1 MSAPKITE
9 LGTNS
14 IRSLLLKY
22 ALPGIIAMTAS
33 SLYNMVDS
41 IFIGHGVGAMAL
53 SGLTVA
59 KPFMDICAAFG
70 SLVGVG
76 ASSLVAI
83 KLGEKDYRS
92 ANDVLANVILLNVL
106 LGAIVMAVGLFW
118 LDPILYAFGASDE
131 TIVYARDYMEIIL
144 WGNILTHI
152 YYGLNSMLRS
162 IGHPK
167 VSMYATIL
175 AVVINIILDPIF
187 IFVLD
192 MGVRGA
198 ALATI
203 LSQVVSVVLQ
213 MFIFLNP
220 KEVIYFHRGIW
231 RLKRDITMRAL
242 GIGMAPFLMHLAAC
256 FVVIVLNNQLKRY
269 GGDMAIATFGMTNRF
284 MFFFAMIIMGLNQG
298 MQPIV
303 GYNYGAQLYPRMI
316 RTLKLTIICATCVMG
331 LLWLIG
337 LIIPEGFIRL
347 FTHDEVLIAQSIMP
361 ARVMLCTMVLVG
373 FPMVVG
379 NFYTSIGMAN
389 KAIFLSLTRQVIF
402 LIPCILLLPLLF
414 QWISSLASSAD
425 GLLSLSPIWGVW
437 WSLPICDAL
446 AAILAAII
454 LNRDMRKFK
463 ATNNASSLTT
473 EGVQIS
479 NSL

>member
-9 LGTNS
+9 LGTAS

-22 ALPGIIAMTAS
+22 ATPGIIAMTAM

-41 IFIGHGVGAMAL
+41 IFIGHGVGALAL

-70 SLVGVG
+70 TLVGVG

-92 ANDVLANVILLNVL
+92 ANDVLANVVILNVL
-106 LGAIVMAVGLFW
+106 LGALVMVVGLFW
-118 LDPILYAFGASDE
+118 LDPILYAFGASDA
-131 TIVYARDYMEIIL
+131 TIAYARDYMEIIL
-144 WGNILTHI
+144 LGNILTHI

-162 IGHPK
+162 IGHPRI
-167 VSMYATIL
+167 SMYATIL
-175 AVVINIILDPIF
+175 AVALNVVLDPIF

-198 ALATI
+198 ALATMI
-203 LSQVVSVVLQ
+203 SQLVSVVIELV
-213 MFIFLNP
+213 IFLNP

-242 GIGMAPFLMHLAAC
+242 GIGMAPFLMHMAAC

-284 MFFFAMIIMGLNQG
+284 MFFFAMIVMGIQQG

-303 GYNYGAQLYPRMI
+303 GYNYGANLYARMI
-316 RTLKLTIICATCVMG
+316 RAFKLSVYCATCVMG
-331 LLWLIG
+331 VLWLFGVIW
-337 LIIPEGFIRL
+337 PEGFIRL
-347 FTHDEVLIAQSIMP
+347 FTHDELLIAQSITP
-361 ARVMLCTMVLVG
+361 ARIMLCVMFAIG
-373 FPMVVG
+373 FPMITG
-379 NFYTSIGMAN
+379 NFYTSIGMAP
-389 KAIFLSLTRQVIF
+389 KAIFLSLTRQVLF
-402 LIPCILLLPLLF
+402 LIPLILCLPILF
-414 QWISSLASSAD
+414 QSLGWDS
-425 GLLSLSPIWGVW
+425 IWGVW
-437 WSLPICDAL
+437 WALPISDSL
-446 AAILAAII
+446 SVITAAIVI
-454 LNRDMRKFK
+454 NRDMRKFK
-463 ATNNASSLTT
+463 AALPLQ
-473 EGVQIS
+473 G
-479 NSL
+479 

>member
-9 LGTNS
+9 LGTQPV
-14 IRSLLLKY
+14 RSLLMKY
-22 ALPGIIAMTAS
+22 ALPGIIAMTAT

-59 KPFMDICAAFG
+59 KPLMDICAAFG

-106 LGAIVMAVGLFW
+106 LGALVMVVGLYW
-118 LDPILYAFGASDE
+118 LEPILYAFGASDV
-131 TIVYARDYMEIIL
+131 TISYARDYMEIIL
-144 WGNILTHI
+144 WANILTHI

-167 VSMYATIL
+167 VAMFSTIV
-175 AVVINIILDPIF
+175 AVVANIILDPIF
-187 IFVLD
+187 IFALD

-198 ALATI
+198 ALATV
-203 LSQVVSVVLQ
+203 LSQAIAVVGQMVV
-213 MFIFLNP
+213 FLNP

-242 GIGMAPFLMHLAAC
+242 GIGTAPFLMHLAAC

-269 GGDMAIATFGMTNRF
+269 GGDMAIATFGITNRF
-284 MFFFAMIIMGLNQG
+284 MFFFSMIVMGIQQG
-298 MQPIV
+298 MQPFV
-303 GYNYGAQLYPRMI
+303 GYNYGAKLYDRMI
-316 RTLKLTIICATCVMG
+316 RTLKLTAMCATCVMG
-331 LLWLIG
+331 MLWLFG
-337 LIIPEGFIRL
+337 LIWPEGFIRL
-347 FTHDEVLIAQSIMP
+347 FTHDEVLVAQSIAP
-361 ARVMLCTMVLVG
+361 ARVMLCTMVMVG

-379 NFYTSIGMAN
+379 SFYTSIGMSG
-389 KAIFLSLTRQVIF
+389 KAIFLSLTRQVLL
-402 LIPCILLLPLLF
+402 LIPSILLLPLLF
-414 QWISSLASSAD
+414 QTVEV
-425 GLLSLSPIWGVW
+425 SPIWGVW

-446 AAILAAII
+446 AAIIAAIV
-454 LNRDMRKFK
+454 LNRDMRKF
-463 ATNNASSLTT
+463 S
-473 EGVQIS
+473 V
-479 NSL
+479 

>member
-9 LGTNS
+9 LGTQS
-14 IRSLLLKY
+14 VRSLLLKY

-70 SLVGVG
+70 TLVGVG

-106 LGAIVMAVGLFW
+106 LGAMVMAVGLYW
-118 LDPILYAFGASDE
+118 LDPILYAFGASDV
-131 TIVYARDYMEIIL
+131 TIVYAREYMEIIL

-167 VSMYATIL
+167 IAMYATIV
-175 AVVINIILDPIF
+175 AVVTNIILDPIF

-198 ALATI
+198 ALATMI
-203 LSQVVSVVLQ
+203 SQLVSVIIELV
-213 MFIFLNP
+213 IFLNP

-242 GIGMAPFLMHLAAC
+242 GIGTAPFLMHMASC

-269 GGDMAIATFGMTNRF
+269 GGDMAIATFGITNRF
-284 MFFFAMIIMGLNQG
+284 MFFFAMVVIGLNQG

-303 GYNYGAQLYPRMI
+303 GYNYGAKLFDRMT
-316 RTLKLTIICATCVMG
+316 RALKLTAMCATCVMG
-331 LLWLIG
+331 VLWLFG
-337 LIIPEGFIRL
+337 LIWPEGFIRL
-347 FTHDEVLIAQSIMP
+347 FTHDELLIAQSIAP
-361 ARVMLCTMVLVG
+361 ARVMLCTMVMVG

-379 NFYTSIGMAN
+379 NFYTSIGMSG

-402 LIPCILLLPLLF
+402 LIPCILLIPVLF
-414 QWISSLASSAD
+414 QTID
-425 GLLSLSPIWGVW
+425 VTPIWGVW

-446 AAILAAII
+446 AAVLAAII

-463 ATNNASSLTT
+463 
-473 EGVQIS
+473 IS
-479 NSL
+479 IDF

>member
-9 LGTNS
+9 LGTAS

-22 ALPGIIAMTAS
+22 ATPGIIAMTAM

-41 IFIGHGVGAMAL
+41 IFIGHGVGALAL

-70 SLVGVG
+70 TLVGVG

-92 ANDVLANVILLNVL
+92 ANDVLANVVILNVL
-106 LGAIVMAVGLFW
+106 LGALVMVVGLFW
-118 LDPILYAFGASDE
+118 LDPILYAFGASDA
-131 TIVYARDYMEIIL
+131 TIAYARDYMEIIL
-144 WGNILTHI
+144 LGNILTHI

-162 IGHPK
+162 IGHPRI
-167 VSMYATIL
+167 SMYATIL
-175 AVVINIILDPIF
+175 AVTLNVVLDPIF

-198 ALATI
+198 ALATMI
-203 LSQVVSVVLQ
+203 SQLVSVMIELV
-213 MFIFLNP
+213 IFLNP

-242 GIGMAPFLMHLAAC
+242 GIGMAPFLMHMAAC

-284 MFFFAMIIMGLNQG
+284 MFFFAMIVMGIQQG

-303 GYNYGAQLYPRMI
+303 GYNYGANLYARMI
-316 RTLKLTIICATCVMG
+316 RAFKLSVYCATCVMG
-331 LLWLIG
+331 VLWLFGVIW
-337 LIIPEGFIRL
+337 PEGFIRL
-347 FTHDEVLIAQSIMP
+347 FTHDELLIAQSIAP
-361 ARVMLCTMVLVG
+361 ARVMLCVMFAIG
-373 FPMVVG
+373 FPMITG
-379 NFYTSIGMAN
+379 NFYTSIGMAP
-389 KAIFLSLTRQVIF
+389 KAIFLSLTRQVLF
-402 LIPCILLLPLLF
+402 LIPLILCLPIVF
-414 QWISSLASSAD
+414 ESMGWES
-425 GLLSLSPIWGVW
+425 IWGVW
-437 WSLPICDAL
+437 WALPISDSL
-446 AAILAAII
+446 SVITAAIVI
-454 LNRDMRKFK
+454 NRDMRKFK
-463 ATNNASSLTT
+463 AALPLQ
-473 EGVQIS
+473 G
-479 NSL
+479 

>member
-9 LGTNS
+9 LGTQPV
-14 IRSLLLKY
+14 RSLLMKY
-22 ALPGIIAMTAS
+22 ALPGIIAMTAT

-106 LGAIVMAVGLFW
+106 LGALVMVVGLYW
-118 LDPILYAFGASDE
+118 LDPILYAFGASDV
-131 TIVYARDYMEIIL
+131 TISYARDYMEIIL
-144 WGNILTHI
+144 WANILTHI

-167 VSMYATIL
+167 VAMFSTIV
-175 AVVINIILDPIF
+175 AVVANIILDPIF
-187 IFVLD
+187 IFALD

-198 ALATI
+198 ALATV
-203 LSQVVSVVLQ
+203 LSQAIAVVGQMVV
-213 MFIFLNP
+213 FLNP

-242 GIGMAPFLMHLAAC
+242 GIGTAPFLMHLAAC

-269 GGDMAIATFGMTNRF
+269 GGDMAIATFGITNRF
-284 MFFFAMIIMGLNQG
+284 MFFFSMIVMGLNQG

-303 GYNYGAQLYPRMI
+303 GYNYGAKLYDRMI
-316 RTLKLTIICATCVMG
+316 RALKLTAMCATCVMG
-331 LLWLIG
+331 MLWLFG
-337 LIIPEGFIRL
+337 LIWPEGFIRL
-347 FTHDEVLIAQSIMP
+347 FTHDEVLVAQSIAP
-361 ARVMLCTMVLVG
+361 ARVMLCTMVMVG

-379 NFYTSIGMAN
+379 NFYTSIGMSG
-389 KAIFLSLTRQVIF
+389 KAIFLSLTRQVLL
-402 LIPCILLLPLLF
+402 LIPSILLLPLLF
-414 QWISSLASSAD
+414 QTVEF
-425 GLLSLSPIWGVW
+425 SPIWGVW

-446 AAILAAII
+446 AAVLASII

-463 ATNNASSLTT
+463 
-473 EGVQIS
+473 IS
-479 NSL
+479 IDF

>member
-9 LGTNS
+9 LGTQP
-14 IRSLLLKY
+14 IRGLLLKY

-106 LGAIVMAVGLFW
+106 LGALVMAVGLYW
-118 LDPILYAFGASDE
+118 LEPILYAFGASDV
-131 TIVYARDYMEIIL
+131 TVAYARDYMEIIL

-167 VSMYATIL
+167 VAMFSTIV
-175 AVVINIILDPIF
+175 AVVANIILDPIF

-198 ALATI
+198 ALATMI
-203 LSQVVSVVLQ
+203 SQVIAVIGQLV
-213 MFIFLNP
+213 IFLNP

-269 GGDMAIATFGMTNRF
+269 GGDMAIATFGLTNRF
-284 MFFFAMIIMGLNQG
+284 MFFFSMIVMGLNQG

-303 GYNYGAQLYPRMI
+303 GYNYGAKLYPRMA
-316 RTLKLTIICATCVMG
+316 RALKLTAMCATCVMG
-331 LLWLIG
+331 VLWLFGLLW
-337 LIIPEGFIRL
+337 PEGFIRL
-347 FTHDEVLIAQSIMP
+347 FTHDEVLIAQSIVP
-361 ARVMLCTMVLVG
+361 ARVMLCTMVMVG

-379 NFYTSIGMAN
+379 NFYTSIGMSS
-389 KAIFLSLTRQVIF
+389 KAIFLSLTRQVLF
-402 LIPCILLLPLLF
+402 LIPCILVLPWLF
-414 QWISSLASSAD
+414 QRLDIT
-425 GLLSLSPIWGVW
+425 PIWGVW

-446 AAILAAII
+446 ASIMAAILV
-454 LNRDMRKFK
+454 NRDIRKFMSQ
-463 ATNNASSLTT
+463 TS
-473 EGVQIS
+473 
-479 NSL
+479 

>member
-9 LGTNS
+9 LGTQS

-70 SLVGVG
+70 TLVGVG

-106 LGAIVMAVGLFW
+106 LGAIVMAVGLYW
-118 LDPILYAFGASDE
+118 LDPILYAFGASDV
-131 TIVYARDYMEIIL
+131 TIAYAREYMEIIL

-167 VSMYATIL
+167 IAMYATIV
-175 AVVINIILDPIF
+175 AVVTNIILDPIF

-198 ALATI
+198 ALATMI
-203 LSQVVSVVLQ
+203 SQLVSVIIELV
-213 MFIFLNP
+213 IFLNP

-242 GIGMAPFLMHLAAC
+242 GIGTAPFLMHMASC

-284 MFFFAMIIMGLNQG
+284 MFFFAMVVMGLNQG

-303 GYNYGAQLYPRMI
+303 GYNYGAKLFDRMT
-316 RTLKLTIICATCVMG
+316 RALKLTAMCATCVMG
-331 LLWLIG
+331 VLWLFG
-337 LIIPEGFIRL
+337 LIWPEGFIRL
-347 FTHDEVLIAQSIMP
+347 FTHDELLIAQSIAP
-361 ARVMLCTMVLVG
+361 ARVMLCTMVMVG

-379 NFYTSIGMAN
+379 NFYTSIGMSG

-402 LIPCILLLPLLF
+402 LIPSILLLPVLF
-414 QWISSLASSAD
+414 QTID
-425 GLLSLSPIWGVW
+425 VTPIWGVW

-446 AAILAAII
+446 AAVLAAII

-463 ATNNASSLTT
+463 
-473 EGVQIS
+473 IS
-479 NSL
+479 IDF

>member
-9 LGTNS
+9 LGTQS

-22 ALPGIIAMTAS
+22 ALPGIIAMTAT

-70 SLVGVG
+70 TLVGVG

-92 ANDVLANVILLNVL
+92 ANDVLANVVLLNVL
-106 LGAIVMAVGLFW
+106 LGALVMAVGLYW
-118 LDPILYAFGASDE
+118 LDPILYAFGASDV
-131 TIVYARDYMEIIL
+131 TIAHAREYMEIIL

-167 VSMYATIL
+167 VAMYATIL
-175 AVVINIILDPIF
+175 AVVVNIILDPIF

-203 LSQVVSVVLQ
+203 ISQLVSVIIELI
-213 MFIFLNP
+213 IFLNP

-231 RLKRDITMRAL
+231 RLKRDI
-242 GIGMAPFLMHLAAC
+242 
-256 FVVIVLNNQLKRY
+256 Q
-269 GGDMAIATFGMTNRF
+269 
-284 MFFFAMIIMGLNQG
+284 
-298 MQPIV
+298 
-303 GYNYGAQLYPRMI
+303 
-316 RTLKLTIICATCVMG
+316 
-331 LLWLIG
+331 
-337 LIIPEGFIRL
+337 
-347 FTHDEVLIAQSIMP
+347 
-361 ARVMLCTMVLVG
+361 
-373 FPMVVG
+373 
-379 NFYTSIGMAN
+379 
-389 KAIFLSLTRQVIF
+389 
-402 LIPCILLLPLLF
+402 
-414 QWISSLASSAD
+414 
-425 GLLSLSPIWGVW
+425 
-437 WSLPICDAL
+437 
-446 AAILAAII
+446 
-454 LNRDMRKFK
+454 
-463 ATNNASSLTT
+463 
-473 EGVQIS
+473 
-479 NSL
+479 

>member
-9 LGTNS
+9 LGTQS
-14 IRSLLLKY
+14 IRSLLMKY

-70 SLVGVG
+70 TLVGVG

-92 ANDVLANVILLNVL
+92 ANDVLANVVLLNVL
-106 LGAIVMAVGLFW
+106 LGALVMAVGLYW
-118 LDPILYAFGASDE
+118 LDPILYAFGASDV
-131 TIVYARDYMEIIL
+131 TIAYAREYMEIIL

-167 VSMYATIL
+167 IAMYATVL
-175 AVVINIILDPIF
+175 AVVVNIILDPIF

-198 ALATI
+198 ALATMI
-203 LSQVVSVVLQ
+203 SQLVSVIIELV
-213 MFIFLNP
+213 IFLNP

-242 GIGMAPFLMHLAAC
+242 GIGTAPFLMHMASC

-303 GYNYGAQLYPRMI
+303 GYNYGAKLFDRMV
-316 RTLKLTIICATCVMG
+316 RALKLTAMCATCVMG
-331 LLWLIG
+331 VLWLFG
-337 LIIPEGFIRL
+337 LVWPEGFIRL
-347 FTHDEVLIAQSIMP
+347 FTHDEVLIAQSIAP
-361 ARVMLCTMVLVG
+361 ARVMLCTMVMVG

-379 NFYTSIGMAN
+379 NFYTSIGMSG
-389 KAIFLSLTRQVIF
+389 KAIFLSLTRQVLL
-402 LIPCILLLPLLF
+402 LIPCILCLPLLF
-414 QWISSLASSAD
+414 QQLNIT
-425 GLLSLSPIWGVW
+425 PIWGVW
-437 WSLPICDAL
+437 WSLPICDAMAAVL
-446 AAILAAII
+446 AAIV
-454 LNRDMRKFK
+454 LNRDMRIFR
-463 ATNNASSLTT
+463 
-473 EGVQIS
+473 QY
-479 NSL
+479 

>member
-9 LGTNS
+9 LGTAS
-14 IRSLLLKY
+14 IRSLLFKY
-22 ALPGIIAMTAS
+22 ATPGIIAMTAM

-70 SLVGVG
+70 TLVGVG

-92 ANDVLANVILLNVL
+92 ANDILANVIILNVL
-106 LGAIVMAVGLFW
+106 LGALVMAVGLFW
-118 LDPILYAFGASDE
+118 LDPILYAFGASDA
-131 TIVYARDYMEIIL
+131 TISYARDYMEIIL
-144 WGNILTHI
+144 AGNILTHI

-162 IGHPK
+162 VGHPRI
-167 VSMYATIL
+167 SMYATIL
-175 AVVINIILDPIF
+175 AVSLNVILDPIF

-203 LSQVVSVVLQ
+203 ISQLVSVVIELI
-213 MFIFLNP
+213 IFLNP
-220 KEVIYFHRGIW
+220 KEVIHFHRGIW

-242 GIGMAPFLMHLAAC
+242 GIGTAPFLMHMAAC

-284 MFFFAMIIMGLNQG
+284 MFFFAMIVMGIQQG

-303 GYNYGAQLYPRMI
+303 GYNYGANLHARMV
-316 RTLKLTIICATCVMG
+316 RAYKLSVYCATCVMG
-331 LLWLIG
+331 VLWLFGVIW
-337 LIIPEGFIRL
+337 PEGFIRL
-347 FTHDEVLIAQSIMP
+347 FTHDELLIAQSIVP
-361 ARVMLCTMVLVG
+361 ARIMLCVMFAIG
-373 FPMVVG
+373 FPMITG
-379 NFYTSIGMAN
+379 NFYTSIGMAR
-389 KAIFLSLTRQVIF
+389 KAIFLSLTRQVLF
-402 LIPCILLLPLLF
+402 LIPLIISLPYLF
-414 QWISSLASSAD
+414 NSL
-425 GLLSLSPIWGVW
+425 GWEPIWGVW
-437 WSLPICDAL
+437 WALPISDSL
-446 AAILAAII
+446 SVITAAIVI
-454 LNRDMRKFK
+454 NRDMRKFK
-463 ATNNASSLTT
+463 H
-473 EGVQIS
+473 
-479 NSL
+479 

>member
-9 LGTNS
+9 LGTQS
-14 IRSLLLKY
+14 IRSLLMKY

-70 SLVGVG
+70 TLVGVG

-92 ANDVLANVILLNVL
+92 ANDVLANVILLNML
-106 LGAIVMAVGLFW
+106 LGALVMAVGLYW
-118 LDPILYAFGASDE
+118 LDPILYAFGASDV
-131 TIVYARDYMEIIL
+131 TITYAREYMEIIL

-167 VSMYATIL
+167 IAMYATIV
-175 AVVINIILDPIF
+175 AVVTNIILDPIF

-198 ALATI
+198 ALATMI
-203 LSQVVSVVLQ
+203 SQLVSVIIELV
-213 MFIFLNP
+213 IFLNP

-242 GIGMAPFLMHLAAC
+242 GIGTAPFLMHMASC

-269 GGDMAIATFGMTNRF
+269 GGDMAIATYGIANRF
-284 MFFFAMIIMGLNQG
+284 MFFFAMVVMGLNQG

-303 GYNYGAQLYPRMI
+303 GYNYGAKLFDRMV
-316 RTLKLTIICATCVMG
+316 RALKLTAMCATCVMG
-331 LLWLIG
+331 VLWLFG
-337 LIIPEGFIRL
+337 LIWPEGFIRL
-347 FTHDEVLIAQSIMP
+347 FTHDELLIAQSIAP
-361 ARVMLCTMVLVG
+361 ARVMLCTMVMVG

-379 NFYTSIGMAN
+379 NFYTSIGMSG

-414 QWISSLASSAD
+414 QTLNFT
-425 GLLSLSPIWGVW
+425 PIWGVW

-446 AAILAAII
+446 AAVLAAII
-454 LNRDMRKFK
+454 LNRDMRKFR
-463 ATNNASSLTT
+463 
-473 EGVQIS
+473 V
-479 NSL
+479 

>member
-9 LGTNS
+9 LGTQP

-22 ALPGIIAMTAS
+22 AMPGIIAMTAS

-41 IFIGHGVGAMAL
+41 IFIGQGVGEMAFA
-53 SGLTVA
+53 GLTIA

-92 ANDVLANVILLNVL
+92 SNDILANVILLNVL
-106 LGAIVMAVGLFW
+106 LGAIIMAVGLYW
-118 LDPILYAFGASDE
+118 LDPILYTFGASNE
-131 TIVYARDYMEIIL
+131 TIAHARDYMEIIL

-175 AVVINIILDPIF
+175 AVVVNIILDPIF
-187 IFVLD
+187 IFVFD

-203 LSQVVSVVLQ
+203 LSQIIAVILQ
-213 MFIFLNP
+213 MVIFLNP
-220 KEVIYFHRGIW
+220 REVIYFHRGIW

-269 GGDMAIATFGMTNRF
+269 GGDMAIHTFGMTNRF
-284 MFFFAMIIMGLNQG
+284 MFFFVMVIMGLNQG

-303 GYNYGAQLYPRMI
+303 GYNYGAKLYPRMI
-316 RTLKLTIICATCVMG
+316 KALKLTIFCATCVMG
-331 LLWLIG
+331 VLWLIG
-337 LIIPEGFIRL
+337 LVVPEGFIRI
-347 FTHDEVLIAQSIMP
+347 FTHNELQINQSIAP

-379 NFYTSIGMAN
+379 NFYTSIGLSN
-389 KAIFLSLTRQVIF
+389 KAIFLSLTRQVIL
-402 LIPCILLLPLLF
+402 LIPSILLLPLLF
-414 QWISSLASSAD
+414 QELN
-425 GLLSLSPIWGVW
+425 LTPIWGVW

-463 ATNNASSLTT
+463 SYNL
-473 EGVQIS
+473 
-479 NSL
+479 

>member
-9 LGTNS
+9 LGS
-14 IRSLLLKY
+14 QPIRSLLMKY

-70 SLVGVG
+70 TLVGVG

-106 LGAIVMAVGLFW
+106 LGALVMAVGLYW
-118 LDPILYAFGASDE
+118 LDPILYAFGASDV
-131 TIVYARDYMEIIL
+131 TITYAREYMEIIL

-167 VSMYATIL
+167 IAMYATIV
-175 AVVINIILDPIF
+175 AVVTNIILDPIF

-198 ALATI
+198 ALATMI
-203 LSQVVSVVLQ
+203 SQLVSVIIELV
-213 MFIFLNP
+213 IFLNP
-220 KEVIYFHRGIW
+220 NEVIYFHRGIW

-242 GIGMAPFLMHLAAC
+242 GIGTAPFLMHMASC

-284 MFFFAMIIMGLNQG
+284 MFFFSMIVMGLNQG

-303 GYNYGAQLYPRMI
+303 GYNYGAKLFDRMV
-316 RTLKLTIICATCVMG
+316 RALKLTAMCATCVMG
-331 LLWLIG
+331 VLWLFG
-337 LIIPEGFIRL
+337 LIWPEGFIRL
-347 FTHDEVLIAQSIMP
+347 FTHDELLIAQSVAP
-361 ARVMLCTMVLVG
+361 ARVMLCTMVMVG

-379 NFYTSIGMAN
+379 NFYTSIGLSG

-414 QWISSLASSAD
+414 QTLNIT
-425 GLLSLSPIWGVW
+425 PIWGVW
-437 WSLPICDAL
+437 WSLPLCDAL

-454 LNRDMRKFK
+454 LNRDMRKFR
-463 ATNNASSLTT
+463 
-473 EGVQIS
+473 V
-479 NSL
+479 

>member
-9 LGTNS
+9 LGTQP
-14 IRSLLLKY
+14 IRGLLLKY

-106 LGAIVMAVGLFW
+106 LGALVMAVGLYW
-118 LDPILYAFGASDE
+118 LEPILFAFGASDV
-131 TIVYARDYMEIIL
+131 TVAYARDYMEIIL

-167 VSMYATIL
+167 VAMFSTIV
-175 AVVINIILDPIF
+175 AVVANIILDPIF

-198 ALATI
+198 ALATVI
-203 LSQVVSVVLQ
+203 SQVIAVIGQLV
-213 MFIFLNP
+213 IFLNP

-269 GGDMAIATFGMTNRF
+269 GGDMAIATFGLTNRF
-284 MFFFAMIIMGLNQG
+284 MFFFSMIVMGLNQG

-303 GYNYGAQLYPRMI
+303 GYNYGAKLYPRMA
-316 RTLKLTIICATCVMG
+316 RALKLTAMCATCVMG
-331 LLWLIG
+331 VLWLFGLLW
-337 LIIPEGFIRL
+337 PEGFIRL
-347 FTHDEVLIAQSIMP
+347 FTHDEVLIAQSIVP
-361 ARVMLCTMVLVG
+361 ARVMLCTMVMVG

-379 NFYTSIGMAN
+379 NFYTSIGMSS
-389 KAIFLSLTRQVIF
+389 KAIFLSLTRQVLF
-402 LIPCILLLPLLF
+402 LIPCILVLPWLF
-414 QWISSLASSAD
+414 QRLDIT
-425 GLLSLSPIWGVW
+425 PIWGVW

-446 AAILAAII
+446 ASIMAAILV
-454 LNRDMRKFK
+454 NRDIRKFMSQ
-463 ATNNASSLTT
+463 TS
-473 EGVQIS
+473 
-479 NSL
+479 

>member
-9 LGTNS
+9 LGTQS

-70 SLVGVG
+70 TLVGVG

-106 LGAIVMAVGLFW
+106 LGALVMAVGLYW
-118 LDPILYAFGASDE
+118 LDPILYAFGASDV
-131 TIVYARDYMEIIL
+131 TIAYAREYMEIIL

-167 VSMYATIL
+167 IAMYATIV
-175 AVVINIILDPIF
+175 AVVTNIILDPIF

-198 ALATI
+198 ALATMI
-203 LSQVVSVVLQ
+203 SQLVSVIIELV
-213 MFIFLNP
+213 IFLNP

-242 GIGMAPFLMHLAAC
+242 GIGTAPFLMHMASC

-269 GGDMAIATFGMTNRF
+269 GGDMAIATFGITNRF
-284 MFFFAMIIMGLNQG
+284 MFFFAMVVMGLNQG

-303 GYNYGAQLYPRMI
+303 GYNYGAKLFDRMT
-316 RTLKLTIICATCVMG
+316 RALKLTAMCATCVMG
-331 LLWLIG
+331 VLWLFG
-337 LIIPEGFIRL
+337 LIWPEGFIRL
-347 FTHDEVLIAQSIMP
+347 FTHDELLIAQSIAP
-361 ARVMLCTMVLVG
+361 ARVMLCTMVMVG

-379 NFYTSIGMAN
+379 NFYTSIGMSG
-389 KAIFLSLTRQVIF
+389 KAIFLSLTRQVLL
-402 LIPCILLLPLLF
+402 LIPSILLLPLLF
-414 QWISSLASSAD
+414 QIVEV
-425 GLLSLSPIWGVW
+425 SPILGVW

-446 AAILAAII
+446 AAIIAAIV
-454 LNRDMRKFK
+454 LNRDMRKF
-463 ATNNASSLTT
+463 S
-473 EGVQIS
+473 V
-479 NSL
+479 

>member
-9 LGTNS
+9 LGTAS

-22 ALPGIIAMTAS
+22 ATPGIIAMTAM

-41 IFIGHGVGAMAL
+41 IFIGHGVGALAL

-70 SLVGVG
+70 TLVGVG

-92 ANDVLANVILLNVL
+92 ANDVLANVVILNVL
-106 LGAIVMAVGLFW
+106 LGALVMAVGLFW
-118 LDPILYAFGASDE
+118 LDPILYAFGASDA
-131 TIVYARDYMEIIL
+131 TIAYARDYMEIIL
-144 WGNILTHI
+144 LGNILTHI

-162 IGHPK
+162 IGHPRI
-167 VSMYATIL
+167 SMYATIL
-175 AVVINIILDPIF
+175 AVTLNVVLDPIF

-198 ALATI
+198 ALATMI
-203 LSQVVSVVLQ
+203 SQLVSVVIELI
-213 MFIFLNP
+213 IFLNP

-242 GIGMAPFLMHLAAC
+242 GIGMAPFLMHMAAC

-284 MFFFAMIIMGLNQG
+284 MFFFAMIVMGIQQG

-303 GYNYGAQLYPRMI
+303 GYNYGANLYARMI
-316 RTLKLTIICATCVMG
+316 RAFKLSVYCATCVMG
-331 LLWLIG
+331 VLWLFGVIW
-337 LIIPEGFIRL
+337 PEGFIRL
-347 FTHDEVLIAQSIMP
+347 FTHDELLIAQSIAP
-361 ARVMLCTMVLVG
+361 ARVMLCVMFAIG
-373 FPMVVG
+373 FPMITG
-379 NFYTSIGMAN
+379 NFYTSIGMAP
-389 KAIFLSLTRQVIF
+389 KAIFLSLTRQVLF
-402 LIPCILLLPLLF
+402 LIPLILCLPIVF
-414 QWISSLASSAD
+414 ESMGWES
-425 GLLSLSPIWGVW
+425 IWGVW
-437 WSLPICDAL
+437 WALPISDSL
-446 AAILAAII
+446 SVITAAIVI
-454 LNRDMRKFK
+454 NRDMRKFK
-463 ATNNASSLTT
+463 AALPLQ
-473 EGVQIS
+473 G
-479 NSL
+479 

>member
-9 LGTNS
+9 LGTQS
-14 IRSLLLKY
+14 IRSLLMKY

-70 SLVGVG
+70 TLVGVG

-92 ANDVLANVILLNVL
+92 ANDVLANVVLLNVL
-106 LGAIVMAVGLFW
+106 LGALVMAVGLYW
-118 LDPILYAFGASDE
+118 LDPILYAFGASDV
-131 TIVYARDYMEIIL
+131 TIAYAREYMEIIL

-167 VSMYATIL
+167 IAMYATVL
-175 AVVINIILDPIF
+175 AVVVNIILDPIF

-198 ALATI
+198 ALATMI
-203 LSQVVSVVLQ
+203 SQLVSVIIELV
-213 MFIFLNP
+213 IFLNP

-242 GIGMAPFLMHLAAC
+242 GIGTAPFLMHMASC

-303 GYNYGAQLYPRMI
+303 GYNYGAKLFDRMV
-316 RTLKLTIICATCVMG
+316 RAQKLTAMCATCVMG
-331 LLWLIG
+331 VLWLFG
-337 LIIPEGFIRL
+337 LVWPEGFIRL
-347 FTHDEVLIAQSIMP
+347 FTHDEVLIAQSIAP
-361 ARVMLCTMVLVG
+361 ARVMLCTMVMVG

-379 NFYTSIGMAN
+379 NFYTSIGMSG
-389 KAIFLSLTRQVIF
+389 KAIFLSLTRQVLL
-402 LIPCILLLPLLF
+402 LIPCILCLPLLF
-414 QWISSLASSAD
+414 QQLNIT
-425 GLLSLSPIWGVW
+425 PIWGVW
-437 WSLPICDAL
+437 WSLPICDAMAAVL
-446 AAILAAII
+446 AAIV
-454 LNRDMRKFK
+454 LNRDMRIFR
-463 ATNNASSLTT
+463 
-473 EGVQIS
+473 QY
-479 NSL
+479 

>member
-1 MSAPKITE
+1 M
-9 LGTNS
+9 
-14 IRSLLLKY
+14 
-22 ALPGIIAMTAS
+22 PGIIAMTAM

-70 SLVGVG
+70 TLVGVG

-106 LGAIVMAVGLFW
+106 LGALVMVVGLFF
-118 LDPILYAFGASDE
+118 LDPILYAFGASDT
-131 TIVYARDYMEIIL
+131 TIVYAREYMEIIL
-144 WGNILTHI
+144 LGNILTHI

-162 IGHPK
+162 IGHPRI
-167 VSMYATIL
+167 SMYATIL

-203 LSQVVSVVLQ
+203 ISQLVSVIIELI
-213 MFIFLNP
+213 IFLNP

-242 GIGMAPFLMHLAAC
+242 GIGMAPFLMHMAAC

-284 MFFFAMIIMGLNQG
+284 MFFFAMIVMGIQQG

-303 GYNYGAQLYPRMI
+303 GYNYGANLYPRML
-316 RTLKLTIICATCVMG
+316 RAFKLSVYCATCVMG
-331 LLWLIG
+331 ALWLFG
-337 LIIPEGFIRL
+337 VAYPEGFIRL
-347 FTHDEVLIAQSIMP
+347 FTHDELLIAQSIIP
-361 ARVMLCTMVLVG
+361 ARIMLCVMFAIG
-373 FPMVVG
+373 FPMITG
-379 NFYTSIGMAN
+379 NFYTSIGMAP
-389 KAIFLSLTRQVIF
+389 KAIFLSLTRQVLF
-402 LIPCILLLPLLF
+402 LIPLILCLPLLF
-414 QWISSLASSAD
+414 SRL
-425 GLLSLSPIWGVW
+425 GLDSIWGVW
-437 WSLPICDAL
+437 WALPISDSL
-446 AAILAAII
+446 SVITAAILV
-454 LNRDMRKFK
+454 NRDIRKFV
-463 ATNNASSLTT
+463 S
-473 EGVQIS
+473 
-479 NSL
+479 

>member
-9 LGTNS
+9 LGTQP
-14 IRSLLLKY
+14 IRGLLLKY

-106 LGAIVMAVGLFW
+106 LGALVMAVGLYW
-118 LDPILYAFGASDE
+118 LEPILYAFGASDV
-131 TIVYARDYMEIIL
+131 TVAYARDYMEIIL

-167 VSMYATIL
+167 VAMFSTIV
-175 AVVINIILDPIF
+175 AVVANIILDPIF

-198 ALATI
+198 ALATVI
-203 LSQVVSVVLQ
+203 SQVIAVIGQLV
-213 MFIFLNP
+213 IFLNP

-269 GGDMAIATFGMTNRF
+269 GGDMAIATFGLTNRF
-284 MFFFAMIIMGLNQG
+284 MFFFSMIVMGLNQG

-303 GYNYGAQLYPRMI
+303 GYNYGAKLYPRMA
-316 RTLKLTIICATCVMG
+316 RALKLTAMCATCVMG
-331 LLWLIG
+331 VLWLFGLLW
-337 LIIPEGFIRL
+337 PEGFIRL
-347 FTHDEVLIAQSIMP
+347 FTHDEVLIAQSIVP
-361 ARVMLCTMVLVG
+361 ARVMLCTMVMVG

-379 NFYTSIGMAN
+379 NFYTSIGMSS
-389 KAIFLSLTRQVIF
+389 KAIFLSLTRQVLF
-402 LIPCILLLPLLF
+402 LIPCILVLPWLF
-414 QWISSLASSAD
+414 QRLDIT
-425 GLLSLSPIWGVW
+425 PIWGVW

-446 AAILAAII
+446 ASIMAAILV
-454 LNRDMRKFK
+454 NRDIRTFMGQ
-463 ATNNASSLTT
+463 TL
-473 EGVQIS
+473 
-479 NSL
+479 

>member
-9 LGTNS
+9 LGTQP
-14 IRSLLLKY
+14 IRNLLMKY
-22 ALPGIIAMTAS
+22 ALPGIIAMTAT

-106 LGAIVMAVGLFW
+106 LGALVMVVGLYW
-118 LDPILYAFGASDE
+118 LDPILYAFGASDV
-131 TIVYARDYMEIIL
+131 TISYARDYMEIIL
-144 WGNILTHI
+144 WANILTHI

-167 VSMYATIL
+167 VAMFSTIV
-175 AVVINIILDPIF
+175 AVVANIILDPIF
-187 IFVLD
+187 IFALD

-198 ALATI
+198 ALATV
-203 LSQVVSVVLQ
+203 LSQAIAVVGQMVV
-213 MFIFLNP
+213 FLNP

-242 GIGMAPFLMHLAAC
+242 GIGTAPFLMHLAAC

-269 GGDMAIATFGMTNRF
+269 GGDMAIATFGITNRF
-284 MFFFAMIIMGLNQG
+284 MFFFSMIVMGLNQG

-303 GYNYGAQLYPRMI
+303 GYNYGAKLYDRMI
-316 RTLKLTIICATCVMG
+316 RALKLTAMCATCVMG
-331 LLWLIG
+331 MLWLFG
-337 LIIPEGFIRL
+337 LIWPEGFIRL
-347 FTHDEVLIAQSIMP
+347 FTHDEVLVAQSIAP
-361 ARVMLCTMVLVG
+361 ARVMLCTMVMVG

-379 NFYTSIGMAN
+379 NFYTSIGMSG
-389 KAIFLSLTRQVIF
+389 KAIFLSLTRQVLL
-402 LIPCILLLPLLF
+402 LIPSILLLPLLF
-414 QWISSLASSAD
+414 QTVEV
-425 GLLSLSPIWGVW
+425 SPIWGVW

-446 AAILAAII
+446 AAIIAAIV
-454 LNRDMRKFK
+454 LNRDMRKL
-463 ATNNASSLTT
+463 S
-473 EGVQIS
+473 V
-479 NSL
+479 

>member
-9 LGTNS
+9 LGTQPV
-14 IRSLLLKY
+14 RSLLMKY
-22 ALPGIIAMTAS
+22 ALPGIIAMTAT

-106 LGAIVMAVGLFW
+106 LGALVMVVGLYW
-118 LDPILYAFGASDE
+118 LDPILYAFGASDV
-131 TIVYARDYMEIIL
+131 TISYARDYMEIIL
-144 WGNILTHI
+144 WANILTHI

-167 VSMYATIL
+167 VAMFSTIV
-175 AVVINIILDPIF
+175 AVVANIILDPIF

-198 ALATI
+198 ALATV
-203 LSQVVSVVLQ
+203 LSQAIAVVGQMVV
-213 MFIFLNP
+213 FLNP

-242 GIGMAPFLMHLAAC
+242 GIGTAPFLMHLAAC

-269 GGDMAIATFGMTNRF
+269 GGDMAIATYGITNRF
-284 MFFFAMIIMGLNQG
+284 MFFFAMVVMGLNQG

-303 GYNYGAQLYPRMI
+303 GYNYGAKLFDRMV
-316 RTLKLTIICATCVMG
+316 RALKLTAMCATCVMG
-331 LLWLIG
+331 MLWLFG
-337 LIIPEGFIRL
+337 LIWPEGFIRL
-347 FTHDEVLIAQSIMP
+347 FTHDEVLVAQSIAP
-361 ARVMLCTMVLVG
+361 ARVMLCTMVMVG

-379 NFYTSIGMAN
+379 NFYTSIGMSG
-389 KAIFLSLTRQVIF
+389 KAIFLSLTRQVLL
-402 LIPCILLLPLLF
+402 LIPSILLLPLLF
-414 QWISSLASSAD
+414 QTVEV
-425 GLLSLSPIWGVW
+425 SPIWGVW

-446 AAILAAII
+446 AAIIAAIV
-454 LNRDMRKFK
+454 LNRDMRKF
-463 ATNNASSLTT
+463 S
-473 EGVQIS
+473 V
-479 NSL
+479 